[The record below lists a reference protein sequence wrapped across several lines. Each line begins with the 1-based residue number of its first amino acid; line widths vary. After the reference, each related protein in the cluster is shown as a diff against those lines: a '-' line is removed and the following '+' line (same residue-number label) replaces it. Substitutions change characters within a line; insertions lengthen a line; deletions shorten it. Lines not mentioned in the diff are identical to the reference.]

1 MPIEHPVNILLV
13 DDHAENLLAL
23 EAMLDPLGQ
32 NLVKAQSGEEALKC
46 LLRQDFAVILLDVQM
61 PGMDGFETAELI
73 RGRERSKHI
82 PIIFLTAVNA
92 NEANVSRGYEVGAVD
107 YLLKPIVPEILI
119 SKVTVFVDLC
129 RKTAKIERQAE
140 ELEATIRALEHQ
152 IDERVRTEAALRQA
166 RDQLEQ
172 RVRERTAG
180 LAEANQA
187 LRTEIAERERAE
199 QALRFLAEAS
209 SMLAEPLEYEDRLSN
224 VARLSVPTIADWC
237 AIDILEDSGR
247 LRRVAVAAVNPA
259 KEMHERELQR
269 RFPFDTESPHG
280 VAQVLRTGRPE
291 LCSEIPDELLIA
303 SARDAAHLE
312 MLRATGLKSSISVP
326 LEAGGRI
333 MGALTIAMA
342 ESDRRYG
349 RGDLPLAD
357 DLARRIAMAID
368 NARLYRSAQESVRMR
383 DIFLSVAAHELRTP
397 LT

>member
-82 PIIFLTAVNA
+82 PIIFLTAVNT

-107 YLLKPIVPEILI
+107 YLLKPIVPGILI
-119 SKVTVFVDLC
+119 SKVTVFVDLH
-129 RKTAKIERQAE
+129 RKTTKIERQAE

-152 IDERVRTEAALRQA
+152 IDERVRTETALRQA

-187 LRTEIAERERAE
+187 LRTEISERERAE
-199 QALRFLAEAS
+199 QALRFLA
-209 SMLAEPLEYEDRLSN
+209 
-224 VARLSVPTIADWC
+224 
-237 AIDILEDSGR
+237 
-247 LRRVAVAAVNPA
+247 
-259 KEMHERELQR
+259 
-269 RFPFDTESPHG
+269 
-280 VAQVLRTGRPE
+280 
-291 LCSEIPDELLIA
+291 
-303 SARDAAHLE
+303 
-312 MLRATGLKSSISVP
+312 
-326 LEAGGRI
+326 
-333 MGALTIAMA
+333 
-342 ESDRRYG
+342 
-349 RGDLPLAD
+349 
-357 DLARRIAMAID
+357 
-368 NARLYRSAQESVRMR
+368 
-383 DIFLSVAAHELRTP
+383 
-397 LT
+397 